1 MKLGVNV
8 WTFADAVGFDTLC
21 AARPSAGSHKQ
32 PNANDFGNRSFG
44 EACSHPAANYA
55 SKSPSIE
62 AYAVVHRL

>member
-32 PNANDFGNRSFG
+32 PKANGRPRDPGYAMPS
-44 EACSHPAANYA
+44 AN
-55 SKSPSIE
+55 
-62 AYAVVHRL
+62 